1 MPRVNLPI
9 GTSDFA
15 EIRREGWY
23 YVDKTGLIGDL
34 LNTRKAKVTL
44 ITRPR
49 RFGKT
54 LGMNMLANF
63 FDISKDSKALFEGLE
78 VSKDYALCEQ
88 WRNQWPVLF
97 VSFRRVDGL
106 NFQSAYGML
115 EETISDLCE
124 EHRYL
129 LDSSQISDLEKSV
142 MERLIWKKATDQELK
157 GGLLRLTRMMQA
169 HYGKPIILLIDEYD
183 VPLAKASANGYYK
196 EMLDVMK
203 GTMQAMKD
211 NSALQLAVITGCL
224 RIAKESIFT
233 GTNNFVSD
241 TITSSRLNEYF
252 GFTQAEVDQLLQDTG
267 LTDHTEDVKAWYDGY
282 HFGEFD
288 IYCPWDVMNY
298 LQDLQFDPSKKPV
311 SYWKNTSDNAIIR
324 SFIDYSGPSISKKLE
339 LLLSG
344 GYIVQTIEEDLT
356 YDYLHSSED
365 NLWSILYLTGY
376 LTRVREIPA
385 SDGALALTIPN
396 AEVKEIFR
404 STIQKWFKDSSQ
416 TWNRQ
421 AMFQALWAGDSKT
434 LTKEIGKL
442 LRKTIS
448 YHDYKEDFYHA
459 FLAGILASFH
469 YSVESNR
476 EHGEGR
482 SDIVVYDEENSRV
495 VIFEAKVA
503 KSPEEL
509 LAACDAALR
518 QIEARQYAEDF
529 RDEYD
534 EILCYGIAFYKKRC
548 LVKREPN

>member
-1 MPRVNLPI
+1 MPRVTLPI
-9 GTSDFA
+9 GTSNFA

-63 FDISKDSKALFEGLE
+63 FDIQKDSKALFEGLE
-78 VSKDYALCEQ
+78 VSKDTTLCEQ

-115 EETISDLCE
+115 ELTITDLFR

-129 LDSSQISDLEKSV
+129 LDSEQVGDDEKKMIHRLLQGTV
-142 MERLIWKKATDQELK
+142 TEREVKNS
-157 GGLLRLTRMMQA
+157 LLLLTEMMQA
-169 HYGKPIILLIDEYD
+169 NYGKPVILLMDEYD
-183 VPLAKASANGYYK
+183 VPLVKASANGYYK

-203 GTMQAMKD
+203 GIMQAMKD

-252 GFTQAEVDQLLQDTG
+252 GFTQAEVDKLLEDTG
-267 LTDHTEDVKAWYDGY
+267 LTDHAEDLKAWYDGY

-396 AEVKEIFR
+396 AEVQEIFR

-421 AMFQALWAGDSKT
+421 AMFQALWAGNSET

-509 LAACDAALR
+509 PAACDAALC

-548 LVKREPN
+548 LVKMK

>member
-63 FDISKDSKALFEGLE
+63 FDIQKDSKALFEGLE
-78 VSKDYALCEQ
+78 ISKDQALCEQ

-106 NFQSAYGML
+106 DFQGAYGML

-203 GTMQAMKD
+203 GIMQAMKD

-233 GTNNFVSD
+233 GTNNFVPD

-252 GFTQAEVDQLLQDTG
+252 GFTQAEVDKLLEDTG
-267 LTDHTEDVKAWYDGY
+267 LTDHAEDIKAWYDGY

-396 AEVKEIFR
+396 AEVQEIFR

-421 AMFQALWAGDSKT
+421 AMFQALWAGNSET

-503 KSPEEL
+503 KSLDEL
-509 LAACDAALR
+509 PKACDAALR
-518 QIEARQYAEDF
+518 QIKARQYAEDF

>member
-1 MPRVNLPI
+1 MQRVNLPI
-9 GTSDFA
+9 GTSDF
-15 EIRREGWY
+15 ERIRKSGCY
-23 YVDKTGLIGDL
+23 YIDKTGLIGEI
-34 LNTRKAKVTL
+34 LNTSGVQVML

-78 VSKDYALCEQ
+78 VSKDTTLCEQ

-106 NFQSAYGML
+106 DFQGAYGML

-203 GTMQAMKD
+203 GIMQAMKD

-252 GFTQAEVDQLLQDTG
+252 GFTQAEVDKLLEDTG
-267 LTDHTEDVKAWYDGY
+267 LTDHAEDIKAWYDGY

-376 LTRVREIPA
+376 LTRVREIPP
-385 SDGALALTIPN
+385 SDGSIALMIPN

-421 AMFQALWAGDSKT
+421 AMFQALWAGDSET

-503 KSPEEL
+503 KSLDEL
-509 LAACDAALR
+509 PKACDAALH

>member
-1 MPRVNLPI
+1 MQRVNLPI

-78 VSKDYALCEQ
+78 VSKDLALCEQ

-203 GTMQAMKD
+203 GIMQAMKD

-252 GFTQAEVDQLLQDTG
+252 GFTQAEVDKLLEDTG
-267 LTDHTEDVKAWYDGY
+267 LTDHAEDIKAWYDGY

-421 AMFQALWAGDSKT
+421 AMFQALWAGDSET

-503 KSPEEL
+503 KSPDEL
-509 LAACDAALR
+509 PKACDAALR

>member
-9 GTSDFA
+9 GTSDF
-15 EIRREGWY
+15 ERIRKSGCY
-23 YVDKTGLIGDL
+23 YIDKTGLIGEI
-34 LNTRKAKVTL
+34 LNTSGVQVML

-54 LGMNMLANF
+54 LGMDMLANF
-63 FDISKDSKALFEGLE
+63 FDIQKDSKALFEELE
-78 VSKDYALCEQ
+78 VSKDVALCEQ

-106 NFQSAYGML
+106 DFQGAYGML

-203 GTMQAMKD
+203 GIMQAMKD

-267 LTDHTEDVKAWYDGY
+267 LTDHAEDVKAWYDGY

-344 GYIVQTIEEDLT
+344 GYIIQTIEEDLT

-396 AEVKEIFR
+396 AEVQEIFR

-421 AMFQALWAGDSKT
+421 AMFQALWAGDSET

-509 LAACDAALR
+509 PAACDAALH
-518 QIEARQYAEDF
+518 QIEARRYAEDF
-529 RDEYD
+529 QDEYD

-548 LVKREPN
+548 LVKRATN

>member
-1 MPRVNLPI
+1 MQRVNLPI
-9 GTSDFA
+9 GTSVFA

-63 FDISKDSKALFEGLE
+63 FDIQKDSKILFEGLE
-78 VSKDYALCEQ
+78 VSKDTTLCEQ

-106 NFQSAYGML
+106 DFQGAYGML

-157 GGLLRLTRMMQA
+157 GSLLRLTRMMQA

-203 GTMQAMKD
+203 GIMQAMKD

-252 GFTQAEVDQLLQDTG
+252 GFTQAEADKLLEDTG
-267 LTDHTEDVKAWYDGY
+267 LTDHAEDIKAWYDGY

-421 AMFQALWAGDSKT
+421 AMFQALWAGNSET

-509 LAACDAALR
+509 PAACDAALH

>member
-1 MPRVNLPI
+1 MQRVNLPI
-9 GTSDFA
+9 GTSDF
-15 EIRREGWY
+15 ERIRKSGCY
-23 YVDKTGLIGDL
+23 YIDKTGLIGEI
-34 LNTRKAKVTL
+34 LNTSGVQVML

-63 FDISKDSKALFEGLE
+63 FDIQKDSEALFEGLE
-78 VSKDYALCEQ
+78 VSKDTTLCEQ

-106 NFQSAYGML
+106 DFQSAYGML

-203 GTMQAMKD
+203 GIMQAMKD

-252 GFTQAEVDQLLQDTG
+252 GFTQAEVDKLLEDTG
-267 LTDHTEDVKAWYDGY
+267 LTDHAEDVKAWYDGY

-298 LQDLQFDPSKKPV
+298 LQDLQFDPLKKPV

-339 LLLSG
+339 LLLSS

-421 AMFQALWAGDSKT
+421 AMFQALWAGDSET

-509 LAACDAALR
+509 PAACDAALR

>member
-1 MPRVNLPI
+1 MQRVNLPI
-9 GTSDFA
+9 GTSDF
-15 EIRREGWY
+15 ERIRKSGCY
-23 YVDKTGLIGDL
+23 YIDKTGLIGEI
-34 LNTRKAKVTL
+34 LNTSGVQVML

-54 LGMNMLANF
+54 LGMTMLANF

-78 VSKDYALCEQ
+78 VSKDQALCEQ

-115 EETISDLCE
+115 KATICELCI

-129 LDSSQISDLEKSV
+129 LESTQVSHEHKETMRRLLQKTASDDELSSS
-142 MERLIWKKATDQELK
+142 
-157 GGLLRLTRMMQA
+157 LLLLTHMMQVY
-169 HYGKPIILLIDEYD
+169 YGKPVILLMDEYD

-203 GTMQAMKD
+203 GIMQAMKD

-252 GFTQAEVDQLLQDTG
+252 GFTQAEVDKLLEVTG
-267 LTDHTEDVKAWYDGY
+267 LTDHAEDIKAWYDGY

-298 LQDLQFDPSKKPV
+298 LQDLQFDPLKKPV

-365 NLWSILYLTGY
+365 YLWSILYLTGY
-376 LTRVREIPA
+376 LTRVRQIPA

-396 AEVKEIFR
+396 AEVQEIFR

-421 AMFQALWAGDSKT
+421 AMFQALWAGNSET

-503 KSPEEL
+503 KSLDEL
-509 LAACDAALR
+509 PKACDAALH

-548 LVKREPN
+548 LVKRATN

>member
-1 MPRVNLPI
+1 MPRVTLPI

-23 YVDKTGLIGDL
+23 YVDKTGLIRDL

-49 RFGKT
+49 CFGKT

-63 FDISKDSKALFEGLE
+63 FDIQKDSKALFEGLE
-78 VSKDYALCEQ
+78 VSKDTTLCEQ

-115 EETISDLCE
+115 KTTICELCI

-129 LDSSQISDLEKSV
+129 LESTQVPHEHKETMRRLLQKTASDDELSSS
-142 MERLIWKKATDQELK
+142 
-157 GGLLRLTRMMQA
+157 LLLLTHMMQA

-203 GTMQAMKD
+203 GIMQAMKD

-252 GFTQAEVDQLLQDTG
+252 GFTQAEVDKLLEDTG
-267 LTDHTEDVKAWYDGY
+267 LTDHAEDLKAWYDGY

-311 SYWKNTSDNAIIR
+311 SNWKNTSDNAIIR
-324 SFIDYSGPSISKKLE
+324 SFIDYSGLSISKKLE

-396 AEVKEIFR
+396 AEVQEIFR

-421 AMFQALWAGDSKT
+421 AMFQALWAGNSET

-509 LAACDAALR
+509 PAACDAALC

-548 LVKREPN
+548 LVKMK